1 MFHETHKL
9 REEFPDD
16 VEKLQ
21 ALMIDDEEFLRLA
34 AEYSRVNGE
43 IVQIEHE
50 ETHASDIHL
59 EALKKKRL
67 VLKDQVAQKLL
78 S

>member
-9 REEFPDD
+9 REEFPED

-21 ALMIDDEEFLRLA
+21 ALMIDDEDFLKLA
-34 AEYSRVNGE
+34 ADYTEVNQE
-43 IVQIEHE
+43 IIRIEHE
-50 ETHASDIHL
+50 EEHASDHYL
-59 EALKKKRL
+59 EDLKKKRL
-67 VLKDQVAQKLL
+67 VLMDQVALRLQ

>member
-21 ALMIDDEEFLRLA
+21 ALMVDDEEFLKLA
-34 AEYSRVNGE
+34 AEYTEVNQE
-43 IVQIEHE
+43 IIRIEHE
-50 ETHASDIHL
+50 EEHSSDIYL
-59 EALKKKRL
+59 EDLKKKRL
-67 VLKDQVAQKLL
+67 ALKDKVAEALDA
-78 S
+78 